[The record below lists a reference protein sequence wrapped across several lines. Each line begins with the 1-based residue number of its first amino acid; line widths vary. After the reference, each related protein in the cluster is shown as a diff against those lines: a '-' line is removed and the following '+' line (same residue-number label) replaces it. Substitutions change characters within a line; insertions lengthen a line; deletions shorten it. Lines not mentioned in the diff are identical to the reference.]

1 MDDYQIYQAKCMG
14 ADAVLLICAL
24 LDENRLSHFLTLC
37 SLLGMDALVET
48 HDEEEIKMAVSAG
61 AKVIG
66 VNNRNLKDFSVDF
79 SNAVKLRHL
88 IPKEAVY
95 VAESGVSQINDVA
108 VLRQA
113 GADAVLM
120 GEVLMRAKN
129 QKEMLTAMK
138 AAAAEI

>member
-1 MDDYQIYQAKCMG
+1 M
-14 ADAVLLICAL
+14 LLICAL
-24 LDENRLSHFLTLC
+24 MDEKRLSHFLTIC
-37 SLLGMDALVET
+37 SLLGMET

-88 IPKEAVY
+88 IPIEAVY

-113 GADAVLM
+113 GVDAVLM

-129 QKEMLTAMK
+129 QKEMLAAMK

>member
-1 MDDYQIYQAKCMG
+1 M
-14 ADAVLLICAL
+14 
-24 LDENRLSHFLTLC
+24 
-37 SLLGMDALVET
+37 ET
-48 HDEEEIKMAVSAG
+48 HDEEEIKNGSIG
-61 AKVIG
+61 GCKVIG

-129 QKEMLTAMK
+129 QKEILTAMK
-138 AAAAEI
+138 AATAEI

>member
-1 MDDYQIYQAKCMG
+1 MHPS
-14 ADAVLLICAL
+14 LIDCI
-24 LDENRLSHFLTLC
+24 LS
-37 SLLGMDALVET
+37 
-48 HDEEEIKMAVSAG
+48 
-61 AKVIG
+61 
-66 VNNRNLKDFSVDF
+66 
-79 SNAVKLRHL
+79 
-88 IPKEAVY
+88 
-95 VAESGVSQINDVA
+95 ESGVSQINDVA